1 MDSAERYIVGLAGK
15 RPGKLLRW
23 LFKIPIFLHKIGLSG
38 WERLIGIRFIL
49 IATKGRRT
57 GRTHSVLVDMLE
69 YDSSNDFY
77 YVQSAYGTR
86 ADWVRNIQV
95 NPIFKAQVDQR
106 VFSARAE
113 QVPRE
118 KKADILIRYM
128 DAHKFYAKTMMR
140 AIGVDL
146 DAFTE
151 DELRAKLQ
159 DELVM
164 AIKPI

>member
-1 MDSAERYIVGLAGK
+1 MNSANRYIVGLAGK
-15 RPGKLLRW
+15 RPSKLLRW
-23 LFKIPIFLHKIGLSG
+23 LFNIPIFLHKIGLRG

-57 GRTHSVLVDMLE
+57 GRTHSVLVDILE

-95 NPIFKAQVDQR
+95 NPIFKAQVGR
-106 VFSARAE
+106 RHFSARAE

-118 KKADILIRYM
+118 KTAEILIRYI

-140 AIGVDL
+140 TIGVDL

-151 DELRAKLQ
+151 YELRTKLQ
-159 DELVM
+159 DELVI
-164 AIKPI
+164 AIKPL